1 MKSNNLLNVPMLER
15 KWRPLS
21 FLFFPLPVV
30 LVILLKVFQLSDT
43 TGLQISGNEVGEIIY
58 SFWAIGLIIQILT
71 KEKIE
76 DEMIKNFR
84 LQSFQTGFFWLMCG
98 LVAIMVV
105 NYLRFG
111 EFRNE
116 IFSAPL
122 VLFLLNAYAY
132 AAFEYQKWITSK
144 EL

>member
-1 MKSNNLLNVPMLER
+1 MKNDDLMYVPMLER

-30 LVILLKVFQLSDT
+30 IVIVMALLRLGLSPE
-43 TGLQISGNEVGEIIY
+43 NAAEIIY
-58 SFWAIGLIIQILT
+58 ASWAVGFTILNLT

-76 DEMIKNFR
+76 DEMVKTFR
-84 LQSFQTGFFWLMCG
+84 LQAFQTGFFWLMCG

-111 EFRNE
+111 EFKQE
-116 IFSAPL
+116 MLSGPL
-122 VLFLLNAYAY
+122 VLFLLNAYVF
-132 AAFEYQKWITSK
+132 AAFEYQKWRSN
-144 EL
+144 

>member
-1 MKSNNLLNVPMLER
+1 MKNDDLLYVPMLER

-30 LVILLKVFQLSDT
+30 IVIVLALLQVGLSPD
-43 TGLQISGNEVGEIIY
+43 NAAEIIY
-58 SFWAIGLIIQILT
+58 GSWAVGFTLLNLT

-76 DEMIKNFR
+76 DEMVKTFR
-84 LQSFQTGFFWLMCG
+84 LQAFQTGFFWLMCG

-105 NYLRFG
+105 NYLRF
-111 EFRNE
+111 EDIRQE

-122 VLFLLNAYAY
+122 VLFLLNGYVF
-132 AAFEYQKWITSK
+132 AAFEYQKWKASK

>member
-1 MKSNNLLNVPMLER
+1 MKNGDLMYVPMLER

-30 LVILLKVFQLSDT
+30 IVIVLALLRLGLSPE
-43 TGLQISGNEVGEIIY
+43 NAAEIIY
-58 SFWAIGLIIQILT
+58 VSWALGFTILNLT

-76 DEMIKNFR
+76 DEMVKTFR
-84 LQSFQTGFFWLMCG
+84 LQAFQTGFFWLMCG

-111 EFRNE
+111 EFKQE
-116 IFSAPL
+116 MLSAPL
-122 VLFLLNAYAY
+122 VLFLLNAYVF
-132 AAFEYQKWITSK
+132 AAFEYQKWRSN
-144 EL
+144 

>member
-1 MKSNNLLNVPMLER
+1 MKNDGLLYVPMLER
-15 KWRPLS
+15 KWRHLS

-30 LVILLKVFQLSDT
+30 IVIVLALLQVGLSPD
-43 TGLQISGNEVGEIIY
+43 NAAEIIY
-58 SFWAIGLIIQILT
+58 GSWAVGFTLLNLT

-76 DEMIKNFR
+76 DEMVKTFR
-84 LQSFQTGFFWLMCG
+84 LQAFQTGFFWLMCG

-111 EFRNE
+111 EFSQE

-122 VLFLLNAYAY
+122 VLFLLNAYVF
-132 AAFEYQKWITSK
+132 AAFEYQKWRSNQ
-144 EL
+144 

>member
-1 MKSNNLLNVPMLER
+1 MKNDDLMYVPMLER

-30 LVILLKVFQLSDT
+30 IVIVLALLRVGLSPE
-43 TGLQISGNEVGEIIY
+43 NAAEIIY
-58 SFWAIGLIIQILT
+58 ASWAVGFTILNLT

-76 DEMIKNFR
+76 DEMVKTFR
-84 LQSFQTGFFWLMCG
+84 LQAFQTGFFWLMCG

-111 EFRNE
+111 EFKQE
-116 IFSAPL
+116 MLSAPL
-122 VLFLLNAYAY
+122 VLFLLNAYVF
-132 AAFEYQKWITSK
+132 AAFEYQKWRSN
-144 EL
+144 

>member
-1 MKSNNLLNVPMLER
+1 MKNDDLMYVPMLER

-30 LVILLKVFQLSDT
+30 IVIVMALLRLGLSPE
-43 TGLQISGNEVGEIIY
+43 NAAEIIY
-58 SFWAIGLIIQILT
+58 ASWAVGFTILNLT

-76 DEMIKNFR
+76 DEMVKTFR
-84 LQSFQTGFFWLMCG
+84 LQAFQTGFFWLMCG

-111 EFRNE
+111 EFKQE
-116 IFSAPL
+116 MLSAPL
-122 VLFLLNAYAY
+122 VLFLLNAYVF
-132 AAFEYQKWITSK
+132 AAFEYQKWRSN
-144 EL
+144 

>member
-1 MKSNNLLNVPMLER
+1 MKNDDLMYVPMLER

-30 LVILLKVFQLSDT
+30 IVIVLALLQVGLSPD
-43 TGLQISGNEVGEIIY
+43 NAAEIIY
-58 SFWAIGLIIQILT
+58 GFWAVGFTLLNLT

-76 DEMIKNFR
+76 DEMVKTFR
-84 LQSFQTGFFWLMCG
+84 LQAFQTGFFWLMCG

-111 EFRNE
+111 EFRQE

-122 VLFLLNAYAY
+122 VLFLLNAYVFV
-132 AAFEYQKWITSK
+132 AFEYQKWRSNQ
-144 EL
+144 

>member
-1 MKSNNLLNVPMLER
+1 MKNDDLMYVPMLER
-15 KWRPLS
+15 KCRPLS

-30 LVILLKVFQLSDT
+30 MVIVLALLQL
-43 TGLQISGNEVGEIIY
+43 GLSPDNAAEIIFG
-58 SFWAIGLIIQILT
+58 SWAVGFTLLNLT

-76 DEMIKNFR
+76 DEMVKTFR
-84 LQSFQTGFFWLMCG
+84 LQAFQTGFFWLMCG

-111 EFRNE
+111 EFRQE

-122 VLFLLNAYAY
+122 VLFLLNSYVL
-132 AAFEYQKWITSK
+132 AAFEYQKWRSNQ
-144 EL
+144 